1 MEDRQPNEVRLDR
14 KGKSAVPAITVA
26 RRGGHRGS
34 FRGRAPHRP
43 FNQRNFVSHS
53 TTSPAWNH
61 SSGFSSVSSLN
72 TPSSSFGHVKEEPL
86 GYLEQSNLR
95 PPKRTKFNSQQFS
108 PGESQGSERHFQRR
122 RFPHTDFP
130 LPSQCP
136 KVIPGD
142 HEAQAVFS
150 PYKAMHDDRSVRGK
164 TSEAVQRNLPSGRA
178 HIVRNKSQY
187 DKSANSTQKVAMG
200 CASGYG
206 EETPKV
212 GPIVGAS
219 SSTRRLP
226 QLAKSSTPSSLEVVP
241 DSYPTH
247 TVIPR
252 IKSSAIASKQRTFP
266 SRVVAPPEAIID
278 LTVDP
283 PDTRETIPPPIP
295 TRFFRSGVLKIKSV
309 SSKAPSTTD
318 VTSAAEPIVLL
329 DSNSDDVVPLGDLIS
344 RDGSMVVKSREKPV
358 RASSKTLVND
368 PNEISSS
375 VPALLLSPGPG
386 PSHLP
391 LDTHD
396 KPRRVLSARWN
407 SSLITVS
414 MRGFVESLGMPS
426 LVLQHNLR
434 RPTAPTQESVDDA
447 CVLHAGDT
455 SVVVLAHAREEKQI
469 SYLTF
474 QTSRGTNFHVVG
486 RPWNK
491 TKKGGASVVST
502 MMQPLMFASGGH
514 DHAVHI
520 WNFSEDFMGVSSTL
534 LAIKHTSM
542 IQSLLP
548 IRDTSHKLISAGADC
563 NVHLWDL
570 SSERVVHTFKTSNS
584 PYHAHKTESPFCTL
598 LEVGHRDL
606 QFELRDHRMVPEHPA
621 ERFGF
626 FTTELHGRFIKG
638 DTWSHFFASG
648 SRNGDV
654 RLWDLRNVRK
664 QLSVSCFSNDQV
676 VQVLKTESDLWAF
689 SKRGGVMTLNH
700 TRNDEM

>member
-14 KGKSAVPAITVA
+14 KGKSTVPAITVT

-34 FRGRAPHRP
+34 FRGFNSSRGRAPYRP
-43 FNQRNFVSHS
+43 FNQRNFVPNP
-53 TTSPAWNH
+53 TTSPAWNN
-61 SSGFSSVSSLN
+61 SNKFSSVSSLN
-72 TPSSSFGHVKEEPL
+72 TPSCSFDYIKQEPL
-86 GYLEQSNLR
+86 GHLERSNSHPL
-95 PPKRTKFNSQQFS
+95 KRTKFNSQQFS
-108 PGESQGSERHFQRR
+108 PRESQSSERHFQKRR
-122 RFPHTDFP
+122 LPPYSNHP
-130 LPSQCP
+130 LPLQCQ

-142 HEAQAVFS
+142 NEAQA
-150 PYKAMHDDRSVRGK
+150 MHNDLSVTGK
-164 TSEAVQRNLPSGRA
+164 MSEAVQRDLPSGRA
-178 HIVRNKSQY
+178 HTVRDKLEY
-187 DKSANSTQKVAMG
+187 DKSADQKFAMG
-200 CASGYG
+200 CTSGYG
-206 EETPKV
+206 EETPNV
-212 GPIVGAS
+212 SPTVGAS
-219 SSTRRLP
+219 TSIRRLS
-226 QLAKSSTPSSLEVVP
+226 QLAKSTPSSLEVV
-241 DSYPTH
+241 SGSHSTH
-247 TVIPR
+247 AVT
-252 IKSSAIASKQRTFP
+252 S
-266 SRVVAPPEAIID
+266 SRVVASLEEIID
-278 LTVDP
+278 LTVDHS
-283 PDTRETIPPPIP
+283 DTHVISRPPIP
-295 TRFFRSGVLKIKSV
+295 TRFFRTGVLKINSV
-309 SSKAPSTTD
+309 SSKASSAMG
-318 VTSAAEPIVLL
+318 VTSAAQPVVLS
-329 DSNSDDVVPLGDLIS
+329 DSDFDDIVPLRDLIS
-344 RDGSMVVKSREKPV
+344 RDGSVLAKSRESGQVSSETPV
-358 RASSKTLVND
+358 NG

-375 VPALLLSPGPG
+375 VSPLMLSPGPG
-386 PSHLP
+386 FTHLP

-396 KPRRVLSARWN
+396 KPRRVLGAHWN

-414 MRGFVESLGMPS
+414 MRGFVGSLGMPN
-426 LVLQHNLR
+426 LVFQHNLH

-447 CVLHAGDT
+447 CMLHAGDT

-474 QTSRGTNFHVVG
+474 PTSRGTNTRVID
-486 RPWNK
+486 RPWNR

-520 WNFSEDFMGVSSTL
+520 WKFSADFMGVSSTL
-534 LAIKHTSM
+534 LAIKHTSV

-648 SRNGDV
+648 SRDGSV
-654 RLWDLRNVRK
+654 RLWDLRNVRE
-664 QLSVSCFSNDQV
+664 QLSSVSCFSNDQV
-676 VQVLKTESDLWAF
+676 VQVLKTESDLLAF
-689 SKRGGVMTLNH
+689 SKRGDVMTLNC
-700 TRNDEM
+700 TL

>member
-1 MEDRQPNEVRLDR
+1 
-14 KGKSAVPAITVA
+14 
-26 RRGGHRGS
+26 
-34 FRGRAPHRP
+34 
-43 FNQRNFVSHS
+43 
-53 TTSPAWNH
+53 
-61 SSGFSSVSSLN
+61 
-72 TPSSSFGHVKEEPL
+72 
-86 GYLEQSNLR
+86 
-95 PPKRTKFNSQQFS
+95 
-108 PGESQGSERHFQRR
+108 
-122 RFPHTDFP
+122 
-130 LPSQCP
+130 
-136 KVIPGD
+136 
-142 HEAQAVFS
+142 
-150 PYKAMHDDRSVRGK
+150 
-164 TSEAVQRNLPSGRA
+164 
-178 HIVRNKSQY
+178 
-187 DKSANSTQKVAMG
+187 MG
-200 CASGYG
+200 CESGYG

-212 GPIVGAS
+212 SPIVGAS

-226 QLAKSSTPSSLEVVP
+226 QLARSSTPSSSEVVLG
-241 DSYPTH
+241 SYPTH
-247 TVIPR
+247 IAIPR
-252 IKSSAIASKQRTFP
+252 IKSSAIPGKQRAFL
-266 SRVVAPPEAIID
+266 SRVVAPPEEIID

-283 PDTRETIPPPIP
+283 LDTRVIIPPPTP

-309 SSKAPSTTD
+309 SSKAPSATD

-329 DSNSDDVVPLGDLIS
+329 DSDSDDIVPLRDLIS
-344 RDGSMVVKSREKPV
+344 RDGSTVAKSREGPV
-358 RASSKTLVND
+358 QASFETLVNG
-368 PNEISSS
+368 PNEISS
-375 VPALLLSPGPG
+375 VPALVLSPGPG
-386 PSHLP
+386 PSRLP

-396 KPRRVLSARWN
+396 KPRRVLSAHWN

-414 MRGFVESLGMPS
+414 MRGFVESLGMPN

-447 CVLHAGDT
+447 CILHAGDT

-469 SYLTF
+469 SYLTS
-474 QTSRGTNFHVVG
+474 QTSRGTNFRVVD

-638 DTWSHFFASG
+638 DTWSRFFASG

-664 QLSVSCFSNDQV
+664 QLASVSCFSNDQV
-676 VQVLKTESDLWAF
+676 VQVLKTESDLLAF
-689 SKRGGVMTLNH
+689 SKRGDVMTLNH
-700 TRNDEM
+700 T

>member
-14 KGKSAVPAITVA
+14 KGKSTVPAITVT

-34 FRGRAPHRP
+34 FRGFNSSRGRVPYRP
-43 FNQRNFVSHS
+43 FNQRTFVPHP

-61 SSGFSSVSSLN
+61 SNKFSSVSSLN
-72 TPSSSFGHVKEEPL
+72 TPGCSIDYVKQEPL
-86 GYLEQSNLR
+86 GLGHLERSNSH

-108 PGESQGSERHFQRR
+108 PRESQSSERHFQKRR
-122 RFPHTDFP
+122 LPPYTN
-130 LPSQCP
+130 LPSPLECQ

-142 HEAQAVFS
+142 DEAQ
-150 PYKAMHDDRSVRGK
+150 AMHDDLSVTRK
-164 TSEAVQRNLPSGRA
+164 MSEAVQRDLLSGRA
-178 HIVRNKSQY
+178 HTVQHKLEY
-187 DKSANSTQKVAMG
+187 DEGANQTQKFAMG
-200 CASGYG
+200 CASRYG
-206 EETPKV
+206 EETPNV
-212 GPIVGAS
+212 SPTVGAS
-219 SSTRRLP
+219 NSIRRLP
-226 QLAKSSTPSSLEVVP
+226 QLAKSSTPSSLEVASG
-241 DSYPTH
+241 SYSTH
-247 TVIPR
+247 AATPR
-252 IKSSAIASKQRTFP
+252 IKSSATPDKRAFP
-266 SRVVAPPEAIID
+266 SRVVAPPEEIID
-278 LTVDP
+278 LTIDP
-283 PDTRETIPPPIP
+283 SDTHMTIRPPIP
-295 TRFFRSGVLKIKSV
+295 TRFFRTGVLKIKSV
-309 SSKAPSTTD
+309 SSKASSAMGA
-318 VTSAAEPIVLL
+318 TSAAQPIVLS
-329 DSNSDDVVPLGDLIS
+329 DSDSEDIVPLRDLIS
-344 RDGSMVVKSREKPV
+344 RDDSVLAKSQEEPGQLSSETPV
-358 RASSKTLVND
+358 NG

-375 VPALLLSPGPG
+375 VPALMLSPGPG
-386 PSHLP
+386 FTRLP

-396 KPRRVLSARWN
+396 KPRRALSAYWN

-414 MRGFVESLGMPS
+414 MRGFVESLGMPN
-426 LVLQHNLR
+426 LVFQHNLR

-447 CVLHAGDT
+447 CMLHAGNT

-474 QTSRGTNFHVVG
+474 QNSRGTNTRVVD
-486 RPWNK
+486 RPWNR

-520 WNFSEDFMGVSSTL
+520 WNFSADFMGVSSTL
-534 LAIKHTSM
+534 LAIKHTSV

-621 ERFGF
+621 ECFGF

-648 SRNGDV
+648 SRNGGV
-654 RLWDLRNVRK
+654 RLWDLRNARE
-664 QLSVSCFSNDQV
+664 QLASVSCFSNDQV
-676 VQVLKTESDLWAF
+676 VQVLKTESDLLAF
-689 SKRGGVMTLNH
+689 SKHGDVMSLNCTL
-700 TRNDEM
+700 